1 MPNTSGNEPRGDPA
15 VQAHPT
21 ILQQLNRKIGDD
33 FFPVESFENVADW
46 ESVPVI
52 FAQEHPDMEAYDL
65 DPAAELAR
73 IAETT
78 GRRADVVGTPTNARI
93 ERTGRPRLQA
103 DLNWNADPDVQRLFN
118 EGKLGVSTGFWAH
131 TKDNQLDGYV
141 KPHHIL
147 LFEEDQS
154 NQPRDKGAVVLNKE
168 TNMKSF
174 TNEGR
179 VLSGKN
185 PTRLNEIFE
194 MLKTFIEEITGGS
207 APVTNQD
214 PVDPAASMEMQID
227 DVRKALSTQLG
238 LFWPDGSP
246 RDVWVR
252 MTFPDS
258 VIWEH
263 PTTNKT
269 LKSPYTVDN
278 GRISFG
284 DPVEVVQTYTEIE
297 EKTNMVD
304 TEIASKDAEIAELKN
319 KISEME
325 SKNTEYANK
334 IAEIETAQKEAA
346 WQTLKNKLP
355 PGMVHTPEL
364 EKETRDLFESDPVS
378 FTNKL
383 IDLRVEATK
392 PEAGQAFT
400 NQDEDPVAKRNE
412 IFSRR
417 VAIPGT
423 LH

>member
-1 MPNTSGNEPRGDPA
+1 MPNTPGNEPRGDPA

-52 FAQEHPDMEAYDL
+52 LAQEHPDMVAYDL

-93 ERTGRPRLQA
+93 ETTGRPRLQA

-168 TNMKSF
+168 TNMKAF

-179 VLSGKN
+179 VLSWKN
-185 PTRLNEIFE
+185 STRLNEIFE
-194 MLKTFIEEITGGS
+194 MLKTFIEEITGGQQ
-207 APVTNQD
+207 VTNLA
-214 PVDPAASMEMQID
+214 PVDPAASI
-227 DVRKALSTQLG
+227 
-238 LFWPDGSP
+238 
-246 RDVWVR
+246 
-252 MTFPDS
+252 
-258 VIWEH
+258 
-263 PTTNKT
+263 
-269 LKSPYTVDN
+269 
-278 GRISFG
+278 
-284 DPVEVVQTYTEIE
+284 EVVQTYTEIE
-297 EKTNMVD
+297 EKTNMTD
-304 TEIASKDAEIAELKN
+304 TEIASKDAEITDLKAQLQ
-319 KISEME
+319 KEQDE
-325 SKNTEYANK
+325 KKVLADK

-346 WQTLKNKLP
+346 WQALKNKLP

-383 IDLRVEATK
+383 IDLRVEAATK

-400 NQDEDPVAKRNE
+400 NQDADPVAQRNA
-412 IFSRR
+412 ILGRR
-417 VAIPGT
+417 ASIPGT

>member
-52 FAQEHPDMEAYDL
+52 LAQEHPDMVAYDL

-168 TNMKSF
+168 MNMKSF

-185 PTRLNEIFE
+185 STRLNEIFE

-207 APVTNQD
+207 APVTNQE
-214 PVDPAASMEMQID
+214 PSEI
-227 DVRKALSTQLG
+227 
-238 LFWPDGSP
+238 
-246 RDVWVR
+246 
-252 MTFPDS
+252 
-258 VIWEH
+258 
-263 PTTNKT
+263 
-269 LKSPYTVDN
+269 
-278 GRISFG
+278 
-284 DPVEVVQTYTEIE
+284 VQTYTEIE

-346 WQTLKNKLP
+346 WQALKNKLP

-392 PEAGQAFT
+392 PEAGQEFT
-400 NQDEDPVAKRNE
+400 NQDPVDPVAQRNA
-412 IFSRR
+412 ILGRR
-417 VAIPGT
+417 ASIPGT

>member
-21 ILQQLNRKIGDD
+21 ILQQLNRKIGND

-93 ERTGRPRLQA
+93 ETTGRPRLQA

-168 TNMKSF
+168 RNMKAF

-185 PTRLNEIFE
+185 SSRLNEIFD
-194 MLKTFIEEITGGS
+194 MLKSFIEEISGGS
-207 APVTNQD
+207 APVTNQE
-214 PVDPAASMEMQID
+214 PSEI
-227 DVRKALSTQLG
+227 
-238 LFWPDGSP
+238 
-246 RDVWVR
+246 
-252 MTFPDS
+252 
-258 VIWEH
+258 
-263 PTTNKT
+263 
-269 LKSPYTVDN
+269 
-278 GRISFG
+278 
-284 DPVEVVQTYTEIE
+284 VQTYTEKSE
-297 EKTNMVD
+297 EITNMTD
-304 TEIASKDAEIAELKN
+304 EIVASKDAEITDLKAQLQ
-319 KISEME
+319 KEQDE
-325 SKNTEYANK
+325 KKVLADK
-334 IAEIETAQKEAA
+334 VAEIETAQKEAA

-355 PGMVHTPEL
+355 PGMVHSPEV
-364 EKETRDLFESDPVS
+364 EKTTRELFESDPVA

-383 IDLRVEATK
+383 LEIRVEPGKAET
-392 PEAGQAFT
+392 GQQFT

>member
-1 MPNTSGNEPRGDPA
+1 MPIATGNEPTGDPA
-15 VQAHPT
+15 VQGHET

-33 FFPVESFENVADW
+33 FFPVESFENVTDW
-46 ESVPVI
+46 DTVPVI
-52 FAQEHPDMEAYDL
+52 FAQDHPDMAAYDL

-93 ERTGRPRLQA
+93 ETTGRPRLQA

-185 PTRLNEIFE
+185 SSRLNEIFD
-194 MLKTFIEEITGGS
+194 MLKSFIEEISGGS
-207 APVTNQD
+207 APVTNQE
-214 PVDPAASMEMQID
+214 PSEI
-227 DVRKALSTQLG
+227 
-238 LFWPDGSP
+238 
-246 RDVWVR
+246 
-252 MTFPDS
+252 
-258 VIWEH
+258 
-263 PTTNKT
+263 
-269 LKSPYTVDN
+269 
-278 GRISFG
+278 
-284 DPVEVVQTYTEIE
+284 VQTYTEIE
-297 EKTNMVD
+297 EKTNMTD
-304 TEIASKDAEIAELKN
+304 TEIASKDAEITDLKAQLQ
-319 KISEME
+319 KEQDE
-325 SKNTEYANK
+325 KKALADK

-346 WQTLKNKLP
+346 WQALKNKLP

-364 EKETRDLFESDPVS
+364 EKETRDLFECDPVS

-392 PEAGQAFT
+392 PETGQAFT
-400 NQDEDPVAKRNE
+400 NQDPDPVAQRNA
-412 IFSRR
+412 ILGRR
-417 VAIPGT
+417 ASIPGT

>member
-1 MPNTSGNEPRGDPA
+1 MPNASGNEPRGEPA

-185 PTRLNEIFE
+185 STRLNEIFE

-207 APVTNQD
+207 APVTNQE
-214 PVDPAASMEMQID
+214 PSEI
-227 DVRKALSTQLG
+227 
-238 LFWPDGSP
+238 
-246 RDVWVR
+246 
-252 MTFPDS
+252 
-258 VIWEH
+258 
-263 PTTNKT
+263 
-269 LKSPYTVDN
+269 
-278 GRISFG
+278 
-284 DPVEVVQTYTEIE
+284 VQTYTEIE

-346 WQTLKNKLP
+346 WQALKNKLP